1 MEKVEIGGKGERKSP
16 ELDRRVEGRCFQDV
30 VI

>member
-1 MEKVEIGGKGERKSP
+1 MEKVEFGGQGEKKGL
-16 ELDRRVEGRCFQDV
+16 ELDRRVEGRCCQDV

>member
-1 MEKVEIGGKGERKSP
+1 MVKVEFGGKGEKKSL